1 MPKNKGKGG
10 KNRRRGKN
18 ENEQT
23 KRELDLKEEGQ
34 EYAQVMK
41 ILGNGRIRCHC
52 FDGKERLCN
61 IRGKLRKK
69 VWINT
74 NDIILIGLR
83 SFQDEKADVIQKYN
97 PDEAR
102 RLKAQG
108 HIPEHIQLDFQDG
121 TKEDD
126 NIHFA
131 NDGDADVIGE
141 DNGEEANDNQPPPQ
155 QTYLNL
161 SDMDSN
167 SDESEEE
174 SDDDDDDDDEEEY
187 NYEDYALNNQ
197 KEWKNNK
204 PANPNKKM
212 EFNID
217 NI

>member
-34 EYAQVMK
+34 EYAQVLK

-74 NDIILIGLR
+74 NDIILLGLR
-83 SFQDEKADVIQKYN
+83 DYQDEKADVIQKYN

-108 HIPEHIQLDFQDG
+108 HIPEHILLDFG
-121 TKEDD
+121 EAGKEED
-126 NIHFA
+126 NITFA
-131 NDGDADVIGE
+131 N
-141 DNGEEANDNQPPPQ
+141 
-155 QTYLNL
+155 
-161 SDMDSN
+161 
-167 SDESEEE
+167 
-174 SDDDDDDDDEEEY
+174 DDDDDATLREKTEEEDDGPAPQRTYLDLSDMESNTESESESDEDGDDDEDDYE
-187 NYEDYALNNQ
+187 NYESYQLDAKKYSAPA
-197 KEWKNNK
+197 KVNNK
-204 PANPNKKM
+204 K